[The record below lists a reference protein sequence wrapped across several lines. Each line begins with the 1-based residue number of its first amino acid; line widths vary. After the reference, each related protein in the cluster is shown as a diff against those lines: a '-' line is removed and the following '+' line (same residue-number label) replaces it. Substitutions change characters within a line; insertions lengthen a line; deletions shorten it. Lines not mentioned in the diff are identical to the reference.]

1 MSTLTEFE
9 PFVDKT
15 INTMFSRLDDFVE
28 QGRACDIATWLQYC
42 MCVVAQNHT
51 LDLDCSLLNI

>member
-15 INTMFSRLDDFVE
+15 IHTFFKRLDEFVDDHKV
-28 QGRACDIATWLQYC
+28 CDIATWLQYC
-42 MCVVAQNHT
+42 MLDRAQLQSVH
-51 LDLDCSLLNI
+51 S